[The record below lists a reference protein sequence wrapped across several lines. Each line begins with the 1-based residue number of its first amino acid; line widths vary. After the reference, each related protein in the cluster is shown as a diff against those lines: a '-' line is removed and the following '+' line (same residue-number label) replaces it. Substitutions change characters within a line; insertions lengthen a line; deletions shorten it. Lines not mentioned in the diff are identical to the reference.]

1 MRGAIILKGLAL
13 GLGAAVPI
21 GPVNVEIARRVLRN
35 GFRNGFA
42 LGCGAVSIDVTYAV
56 VSSLGLRPVLNR
68 PVLLWP
74 LTIGGIAL
82 LAVLGFLSLRSA
94 ATAMKADPLAEPPR
108 AGSMHGAY
116 LTGLLMTLLN
126 PMTLAF
132 WFVAVPGMV
141 GSITSNPGRD
151 LPIICIGVFIGTI
164 AWVIFFCT
172 VLSILG
178 RWRRRWWLAVADAV
192 GGLVLLGFAA
202 AGGWH
207 VCAAL
212 R

>member
-42 LGCGAVSIDVTYAV
+42 LGCGAVSIDVSYAV
-56 VSSLGLRPVLNR
+56 LSSLGLRPVVNR

-74 LTIGGIAL
+74 LTIGGIGL

-94 ATAMKADPLAEPPR
+94 ASAIKADPLREPPR
-108 AGSMHGAY
+108 AGGVHGAY

-132 WFVAVPGMV
+132 WFVAVPGTV
-141 GSITSNPGRD
+141 GSITSDPARD
-151 LPIICIGVFIGTI
+151 LPVICIGVFVGTI
-164 AWVIFFCT
+164 AWVIFFCSLLG
-172 VLSILG
+172 VLG
-178 RWRRRWWLAVADAV
+178 RWRRPWWLAVADAI
-192 GGLVLLGFAA
+192 GGLMLLGFAA

-207 VCAAL
+207 LVRSL